1 MCIFSH
7 REISLVT
14 FLDLPIKIV
23 LFPILAAR
31 KNEEKEKQYEKALW
45 KQDNLSQEFHE
56 KLQFYIFR
64 VILLESL

>member
-31 KNEEKEKQYEKALW
+31 KNEEKEKQYEKAL
-45 KQDNLSQEFHE
+45 
-56 KLQFYIFR
+56 
-64 VILLESL
+64 